1 MSLFHLHADIIGRT
15 KGKSAVGSACYQLRA
30 NGVDETTGVRLSY
43 SRKQDKP
50 LCFGMMQPDGSPFHA
65 GTKKECVAFWNELSK
80 RENRKD
86 ATYARD
92 FDIALQSELTL
103 EQNTECVKKWI
114 EKYWTSRGCA
124 AQYAVHGPHVDK
136 NGKSNN
142 NIHAHVMV
150 TIRTIDENG
159 WANKD
164 RAANSPAFM
173 KDARKGWADIVNAQ
187 FQELGIDAR
196 IDERTL
202 KEQGKDRPA
211 QKHRGTAATAMQ
223 RRGKMPDR
231 TSRPES
237 RPVTLLPSVTEA
249 EVQSA
254 LNADAEYRQLEE
266 LLEVARGNER
276 RKSQAA
282 AAELQQWEDRISAMT
297 PTQWGEFM
305 KYADEPRMRYVDEA
319 YGEYAQTIKKAEKS
333 ACNMWVQQNID
344 TAEREFKKTYQ
355 KEKSALDAYD
365 ATRPTPVAERPGVF
379 KTVLYEYRTDSGD
392 VFPGWQFDE
401 YERRQQIIIAR
412 WEKLREE
419 PSGRVDVAAAELQA
433 AKDKDYEAVRQAID
447 AHYPT
452 LSERMWAGA
461 REFIKKLEQFRPVRA
476 MIRAVHNLRARKDDE
491 LSEYREIVAQMQ
503 KNRSAS
509 DDKGMGMK

>member
-1 MSLFHLHADIIGRT
+1 MALYHLHADIIGRS

-50 LCFGMMQPDGSPFHA
+50 LLFGMMQPDGSPFQA
-65 GTKKECVAFWNELSK
+65 DTKKECIAFWNELSK

-86 ATYARD
+86 AQYARD
-92 FDIALQSELTL
+92 FDIALQAELTP
-103 EQNTECVKKWI
+103 EQNADCLREWI
-114 EKYWTSRGCA
+114 EKFWTGRGCA
-124 AQYAVHGPHVDK
+124 AQYAVHGPHVDD

-150 TIRTIDENG
+150 SIRTISADG
-159 WANKD
+159 WGKKD
-164 RAANSPAFM
+164 RDGNDTKFM
-173 KDARKGWADIVNAQ
+173 KDCRKGWADIVNAK
-187 FQELGIDAR
+187 FQELGIAAR

-202 KEQGKDRPA
+202 KEQGQDRAA
-211 QKHRGTAATAMQ
+211 QTHRGTAATAMQ

-282 AAELQQWEDRISAMT
+282 AAELQRWEDRISAMT

-319 YGEYAQTIKKAEKS
+319 YGEYARTIKTAEKN
-333 ACNMWVQQNID
+333 ACNMWVEQNID
-344 TAEREFKKTYQ
+344 TAARVIKKKYQ
-355 KEKSALDAYD
+355 EEKAALDAYD
-365 ATRPTPVAERPGVF
+365 ETRPTPVAERPGLVKSILF
-379 KTVLYEYRTDSGD
+379 EYRTDSGD
-392 VFPGWQFDE
+392 VFPGRQFDE
-401 YERRQQIIIAR
+401 YERRQKIIIAR

-419 PSGRVDVAAAELQA
+419 PSGRVDVAAAELRA
-433 AKDKDYEAVRQAID
+433 AEEKDYEAVRQAID

-452 LSERMWAGA
+452 LSERMWEGA

-476 MIRAVHNLRARKDDE
+476 MIRAVQNLRSRKDDE

-503 KNRSAS
+503 KNRSKS
-509 DDKGMGMK
+509 RDNGRSR